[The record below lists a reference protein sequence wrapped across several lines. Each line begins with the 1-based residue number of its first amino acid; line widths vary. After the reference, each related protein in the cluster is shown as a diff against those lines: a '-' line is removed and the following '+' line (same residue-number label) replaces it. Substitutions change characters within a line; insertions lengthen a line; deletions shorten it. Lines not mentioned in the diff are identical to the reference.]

1 MPDAPLTIATSAP
14 SDKAA
19 VLKLDGP
26 LVISHLFQF
35 QTALREQTAPTV
47 VIDITGVPYMDS
59 SGLGAILN
67 GFVSAQKSGR
77 RVVLAGIND
86 RVKALFQLTKVDS
99 IVKSYATAE
108 EAVAAA

>member
-1 MPDAPLTIATSAP
+1 
-14 SDKAA
+14 
-19 VLKLDGP
+19 
-26 LVISHLFQF
+26 
-35 QTALREQTAPTV
+35 
-47 VIDITGVPYMDS
+47 MDS